1 MGQSKKDMDVY
12 ELKRYL
18 ILQRAGCLA
27 WMADHAYKNFGW
39 VTLTPFHQAQGSHL
53 AWEKIAEDQDRY
65 VLEGAEELE
74 WLQEYPYRAY
84 YFFGG
89 ISRERQAVQQ
99 EIIFENSLE
108 VIDFLIDL
116 YKPYAHLDPKFSQY
130 EMMAHLALLNT
141 EEEKDF
147 DKRLHEEALQAWSF
161 SLEIEIEKIC
171 NQTNSQVKIPLKSL
185 RLFPKALSPAL
196 EKYRWG
202 DTYIFQTTYT
212 PLSNL
217 PKFDPKLLN
226 TLLSGAIKTLQKDLA
241 GIIDG
246 FVRPERKPK
255 FRRKVRK
262 QLAKLCLKKYHG
274 VLTPE
279 RMVDYKLD
287 QPKEDSYLKKYH
299 FTLQG
304 QDHYY
309 IEQLL
314 WIWIAQRLL
323 EIFNGSLETR
333 AICDQLLARLD
344 PKQAQDFEGA
354 FYHDYRSLKGPIS
367 WALID
372 QLNLPLALFKED
384 KRVVIAPNPDFKPHV
399 FLSEQPNNREAVRFL
414 LSFSTRS
421 QKEREEILSTLGD
434 LIPTYTPPTPRA
446 PSKFPLLSTDLQEDF
461 ILHCLHLI
469 DANMEA
475 LFFDDRE
482 AFIRT
487 ILGAQDQFLKEKTN
501 LEIEDQSQFLTEKT
515 ALAEGFAKWYAKTIG
530 IDIEMEALFFDDR
543 EAFIRKF
550 LQAQHLFLKENAQ
563 DEVLTSLAP
572 KTPPLAPKTSQASH
586 EKYSPKAIKAYLDQF
601 VIGQEQAKKQMSL
614 VFSDHYKRIRGQSS
628 LEKANAIC
636 IGPSGS
642 GKTFLIE
649 MATKYLDLPYCI
661 ANAASF
667 TPTGY
672 IGNETNQMFA
682 TLYSSADK
690 DIQKAQKGVLVLDE
704 IDKLGQGSWH
714 DKEWRQGVQNELLK
728 VIEKGIVSFDY
739 GGRASGET
747 ITLQTDH
754 MLFIVLGHFE
764 KLWKDNSSS
773 EKLPQFS
780 NEDLIECGMKREF
793 LRRFSVRVVFE
804 AVDIEMLTELLD
816 RRLKPFQEEFRAEGS
831 VLEFSQEAKHLLV
844 KNALKEGVGM
854 SGLDQKLHEVLMP
867 LRFDLENYYGL
878 RCLIDFDHLGGV
890 KVMLSEL

>member
-461 ILHCLHLI
+461 ISHYTHLI
-469 DANMEA
+469 DAN
-475 LFFDDRE
+475 
-482 AFIRT
+482 
-487 ILGAQDQFLKEKTN
+487 
-501 LEIEDQSQFLTEKT
+501 
-515 ALAEGFAKWYAKTIG
+515 
-530 IDIEMEALFFDDR
+530 MEALFFDDR

-682 TLYSSADK
+682 TLYSNADK

-844 KNALKEGVGM
+844 KNALREGVGM

-890 KVMLSEL
+890 KVMLREL